1 MDAAVAERHGS
12 KALPGELRSR
22 TAEARRVAAE
32 EQKRSEIGRQRAEMA
47 CDRTAAVLSSF
58 GGRPLGDRDGR
69 FLLGVGRSRP
79 LIRLVR
85 HDFRR
90 WLEQAGLPAEGVSEV
105 ILACSEACANAVEH
119 PHGAERQFIEV
130 EAALNGSELELRV
143 RDFGLWKEQPGSPMR
158 GRGLDMI
165 RDLMDSLDVQ
175 RTAHGTEVVM
185 RRTFS
190 P

>member
-1 MDAAVAERHGS
+1 
-12 KALPGELRSR
+12 
-22 TAEARRVAAE
+22 
-32 EQKRSEIGRQRAEMA
+32 MA
-47 CDRTAAVLSSF
+47 CDRTAAVLTSF

-79 LIRLVR
+79 LVRLVR

-119 PHGAERQFIEV
+119 PHGAGRQLVEV
-130 EAALNGSELELRV
+130 EATLHGRELELRV
-143 RDFGLWKEQPGSPMR
+143 RDFGLWKEQPGSPLR

-165 RDLMDSLDVQ
+165 RDLMDSLDVR
-175 RTAHGTEVVM
+175 RTPDGTEVVM
-185 RRTFS
+185 RRSFS
-190 P
+190 T